1 MKKRK
6 LFIIIAIIVICT
18 AILVGIIFNRQP
30 NVNIISNGDVSYYMI
45 HDGYD
50 EIDSKIISSYEEYK
64 EFEKYMDEENKK
76 YSGNYNAKKYNR
88 KYFDTKSL
96 AVINIVT
103 GTGMNRYNGVEF
115 YTEANKLI
123 CNADI
128 KYTKSSIVTADING
142 KVFLVEIDKN
152 ITDFIINK

>member
-76 YSGNYNAKKYNR
+76 YFYCKLQFLLCHNR
-88 KYFDTKSL
+88 Q
-96 AVINIVT
+96 
-103 GTGMNRYNGVEF
+103 
-115 YTEANKLI
+115 
-123 CNADI
+123 
-128 KYTKSSIVTADING
+128 
-142 KVFLVEIDKN
+142 KN
-152 ITDFIINK
+152 FILPNSY